1 LPNVAAQLL
10 VGGIGSTLVA
20 GALFEL
26 EVSITDAWGNP
37 VNINGNQTPFSAT
50 DGGFSSLE
58 CNWLGSQVLGVH
70 VLSCFETTASDHMQ
84 FTVSIDAL
92 GINGV
97 SDIVAVVNGALQSVT
112 LAATE
117 QVLVAG
123 ELFDL
128 QIAAMDAYGNPYLTQ
143 SNSNLVLSDSASG
156 LNKIQALLGSSGTV
170 LVNDLAL
177 ERAGSPVVLKVSQ
190 GGLQLGVLSF
200 EVSHGAVD
208 HLLVEPERT
217 WAWVGTPR
225 VVEVVAVD
233 FYENP
238 VLSFQESI
246 QLSSSANA
254 FLTRTASG
262 FENGALSTAI
272 SWDNAQLG
280 DQISAVS
287 TSANGSSDL
296 LDSVLSDCVDPPT
309 ADFRFDASG
318 GDELVMCFT
327 GSAVNL
333 GLDFTSS
340 SVGAEPLAFFHIF
353 DGQGGSERST
363 VSNPNLSVQG
373 VGAWQ
378 PELMVV
384 DAAACGDLVDG
395 VLWAGENDGSVT
407 GPVTIGSAQSNLVSG
422 SSNQGTS
429 TLTVSALDCAGDV
442 ASGVELFAR
451 TNLGVLDPGG
461 TVLSGTGQGLSLVLD
476 GSGTGTMD
484 LSVASSSFPGQAVV
498 AVGNING
505 AAYGEVEIV
514 VSGDNAQPQVAW
526 VDPSGTTSEQ
536 LTEVHVQFTEAMEAS
551 TINSTNVS
559 LEDVNGDSV
568 DFLLSISTG
577 NTKVVLELADTLDA
591 ANEVVTLRLSSDVRD
606 SAGNFLDG
614 DFSGD
619 LAGSAFESVFGN
631 VQNDGLTLQA
641 CLLQETQ
648 FVPDGDPSA
657 SVGQADEAVFSLT
670 SSGLGEFWLLEVYDS
685 DGKRVTSRRES
696 PTALSSSIQWDGTG
710 DDGILQEPGSY
721 LLSATVQDA
730 QGNLASSCLETV
742 QLRQLYLNPERQ

>member
-1 LPNVAAQLL
+1 
-10 VGGIGSTLVA
+10 
-20 GALFEL
+20 
-26 EVSITDAWGNP
+26 
-37 VNINGNQTPFSAT
+37 
-50 DGGFSSLE
+50 
-58 CNWLGSQVLGVH
+58 
-70 VLSCFETTASDHMQ
+70 
-84 FTVSIDAL
+84 
-92 GINGV
+92 
-97 SDIVAVVNGALQSVT
+97 
-112 LAATE
+112 
-117 QVLVAG
+117 
-123 ELFDL
+123 
-128 QIAAMDAYGNPYLTQ
+128 
-143 SNSNLVLSDSASG
+143 
-156 LNKIQALLGSSGTV
+156 
-170 LVNDLAL
+170 
-177 ERAGSPVVLKVSQ
+177 
-190 GGLQLGVLSF
+190 
-200 EVSHGAVD
+200 
-208 HLLVEPERT
+208 
-217 WAWVGTPR
+217 
-225 VVEVVAVD
+225 
-233 FYENP
+233 
-238 VLSFQESI
+238 
-246 QLSSSANA
+246 
-254 FLTRTASG
+254 
-262 FENGALSTAI
+262 
-272 SWDNAQLG
+272 
-280 DQISAVS
+280 
-287 TSANGSSDL
+287 
-296 LDSVLSDCVDPPT
+296 
-309 ADFRFDASG
+309 
-318 GDELVMCFT
+318 
-327 GSAVNL
+327 
-333 GLDFTSS
+333 
-340 SVGAEPLAFFHIF
+340 
-353 DGQGGSERST
+353 
-363 VSNPNLSVQG
+363 
-373 VGAWQ
+373 
-378 PELMVV
+378 
-384 DAAACGDLVDG
+384 
-395 VLWAGENDGSVT
+395 
-407 GPVTIGSAQSNLVSG
+407 
-422 SSNQGTS
+422 
-429 TLTVSALDCAGDV
+429 LDCAGDV

-559 LEDVNGDSV
+559 LEDVNGDSL